1 MIYYFFYRIAFLF
14 ARNDTPDSITHAKA
28 LGMMSFTFTLNIF
41 ALLLYF
47 NYKPFLK
54 QIQYDILIIYLIIYF
69 LCIYL
74 KYKKVLTQKVEKYS
88 QKENRK
94 GILFFKILFFLYIIL
109 TLGSTL
115 VLTI

>member
-74 KYKKVLTQKVEKYS
+74 KYKKILIKKVEKYS
-88 QKENRK
+88 QKKTEK
-94 GILFFKILFFLYIIL
+94 EYYFLRYYSFY
-109 TLGSTL
+109 T
-115 VLTI
+115 